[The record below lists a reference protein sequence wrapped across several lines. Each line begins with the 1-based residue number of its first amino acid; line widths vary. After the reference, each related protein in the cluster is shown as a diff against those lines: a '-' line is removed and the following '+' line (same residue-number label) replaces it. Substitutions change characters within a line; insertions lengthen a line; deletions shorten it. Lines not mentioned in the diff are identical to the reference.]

1 MPTVGGENRVIVVGY
16 SRNASLLGGS
26 RQLPGRNPAV
36 NLLCRDCSSGILS
49 QYLDRVVPPVA
60 KPRSHS
66 PFYINNMASVFW

>member
-1 MPTVGGENRVIVVGY
+1 MIVVGY
-16 SRNASLLGGS
+16 TRNAILLGVS

-36 NLLCRDCSSGILS
+36 NLYRDCSSGILS
-49 QYLDRVVPPVA
+49 QYLDCVVPPVA

>member
-49 QYLDRVVPPVA
+49 LYLDRVVLPQSQSLAPI
-60 KPRSHS
+60 PHS
-66 PFYINNMASVFW
+66 T